1 MVKTVFKISNL
12 FTFKNYFVDKIHVF
26 ILNFFTFIFV
36 QTKQSSFSLNDTN
49 YFDKKY
55 EKYFSRNTTELEKEE
70 YINFVM
76 HRIKEAKN
84 LDRINNEST
93 FNITY
98 LFFFVFILYL
108 FYLFYLFWI
117 NRVELLKDF
126 FQSSLKKKKSRCY
139 QVNLLKQLK
148 LKQLKLKQLK
158 LKQLKLKQLNT
169 EDNLKKK

>member
-1 MVKTVFKISNL
+1 M
-12 FTFKNYFVDKIHVF
+12 FT
-26 ILNFFTFIFV
+26 
-36 QTKQSSFSLNDTN
+36 
-49 YFDKKY
+49 Y

-98 LFFFVFILYL
+98 LFFFGFIL
-108 FYLFYLFWI
+108 YLFYLFWI

-158 LKQLKLKQLNT
+158 LKQLKLKQLKLKQLNT
-169 EDNLKKK
+169 EDNLKK